1 MGCYDKTALERS
13 MQSTFQ
19 KNILQPFRMAQQF
32 LEAQNYVTGSC
43 IPLVI
48 KSIRL
53 GLMNEV
59 GNDAIVQANF
69 VLRDVLLDD
78 LNTRF
83 GSGDDGTVFGEHLR
97 RGPNNRPIGFI
108 VLILLAVALD
118 PRTKNGVGVG
128 HQDIED
134 IYKELKVWTLR
145 AVSS

>member
-1 MGCYDKTALERS
+1 M
-13 MQSTFQ
+13 
-19 KNILQPFRMAQQF
+19 
-32 LEAQNYVTGSC
+32 
-43 IPLVI
+43 
-48 KSIRL
+48 
-53 GLMNEV
+53 
-59 GNDAIVQANF
+59 
-69 VLRDVLLDD
+69 LRDVLLDD

-134 IYKELKVWTLR
+134 IYKELKVWAL
-145 AVSS
+145 